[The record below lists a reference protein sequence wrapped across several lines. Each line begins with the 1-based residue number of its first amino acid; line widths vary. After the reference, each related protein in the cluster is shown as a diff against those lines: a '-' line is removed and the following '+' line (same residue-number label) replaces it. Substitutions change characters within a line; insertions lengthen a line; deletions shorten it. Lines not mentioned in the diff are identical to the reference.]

1 MLEMYLGILDDL
13 IAKGEVKKGDAI
25 IDETKETVIRPQKQ
39 HKKQNTFYQTVS
51 HLVKRFSYT

>member
-1 MLEMYLGILDDL
+1 MIFILIVL
-13 IAKGEVKKGDAI
+13 LF

-51 HLVKRFSYT
+51 LFVKRFSYA